1 MGNHLFVFFG
11 ILDVPFAINSCLNC
25 SFFFT
30 FMTYSDYSKQTV
42 LKPSATDQIFLSFFK
57 QINQLKSN
65 LFLCNFE
72 FHIF

>member
-1 MGNHLFVFFG
+1 
-11 ILDVPFAINSCLNC
+11 
-25 SFFFT
+25 
-30 FMTYSDYSKQTV
+30 MTYSDYSKQTV